1 MTDTTYN
8 GWRNHA
14 TWAIGLH
21 LMDTVTA
28 WIMDDAENW
37 AAADVEQAA
46 GLFQDLVEEQLDASG
61 LMTYPLLNDLLD
73 TSDID
78 WHSLG
83 CHALEGCRLA
93 RPDAGL
99 MRHPLTTILAVV
111 SVTSALWFLTLAQLS
126 GPSTYTS
133 IPDHSTRTIW
143 PGP

>member
-46 GLFQDLVEEQLDASG
+46 GLFQDLLEEQLEASG

-73 TSDID
+73 ASDID

-83 CHALEGCRLA
+83 CHALEA
-93 RPDAGL
+93 AGL
-99 MRHPLTTILAVV
+99 PVLMLA
-111 SVTSALWFLTLAQLS
+111 
-126 GPSTYTS
+126 
-133 IPDHSTRTIW
+133 
-143 PGP
+143 

>member
-8 GWRNHA
+8 GWRNLA

-28 WIMDDAENW
+28 WIIEDLDTWGNDD
-37 AAADVEQAA
+37 DLGRAA
-46 GLFQDLVEEQLDASG
+46 GLFQDLLEEQLEASG

-83 CHALEGCRLA
+83 CHALEA
-93 RPDAGL
+93 AGL
-99 MRHPLTTILAVV
+99 PVLMLA
-111 SVTSALWFLTLAQLS
+111 
-126 GPSTYTS
+126 
-133 IPDHSTRTIW
+133 
-143 PGP
+143 

>member
-28 WIMDDAENW
+28 WIIEDLDTWGNDD
-37 AAADVEQAA
+37 DLGRAA
-46 GLFQDLVEEQLDASG
+46 GLFQDLLEEQLEASG

-83 CHALEGCRLA
+83 CHALEA
-93 RPDAGL
+93 AGL
-99 MRHPLTTILAVV
+99 PVLMLA
-111 SVTSALWFLTLAQLS
+111 
-126 GPSTYTS
+126 
-133 IPDHSTRTIW
+133 
-143 PGP
+143 

>member
-1 MTDTTYN
+1 MIDTTYN

-28 WIMDDAENW
+28 WIIEDLDTWGNDNDLER
-37 AAADVEQAA
+37 AA
-46 GLFQDLVEEQLDASG
+46 GLFQDLLEEQLEASG

-83 CHALEGCRLA
+83 CHALEA
-93 RPDAGL
+93 AGL
-99 MRHPLTTILAVV
+99 PVLMLA
-111 SVTSALWFLTLAQLS
+111 
-126 GPSTYTS
+126 
-133 IPDHSTRTIW
+133 
-143 PGP
+143 

>member
-28 WIMDDAENW
+28 WIIEDLDTWGNDNDLER
-37 AAADVEQAA
+37 AA
-46 GLFQDLVEEQLDASG
+46 GLFQDLLEEQLEASG

-83 CHALEGCRLA
+83 CHALEA
-93 RPDAGL
+93 AGL
-99 MRHPLTTILAVV
+99 PVLMLA
-111 SVTSALWFLTLAQLS
+111 
-126 GPSTYTS
+126 
-133 IPDHSTRTIW
+133 
-143 PGP
+143 

>member
-28 WIMDDAENW
+28 WIIEDLGTWGNDNDLER
-37 AAADVEQAA
+37 AA
-46 GLFQDLVEEQLDASG
+46 GLFQDLLEEQLEASG

-83 CHALEGCRLA
+83 CHALEA
-93 RPDAGL
+93 AGL
-99 MRHPLTTILAVV
+99 PVLMLA
-111 SVTSALWFLTLAQLS
+111 
-126 GPSTYTS
+126 
-133 IPDHSTRTIW
+133 
-143 PGP
+143 